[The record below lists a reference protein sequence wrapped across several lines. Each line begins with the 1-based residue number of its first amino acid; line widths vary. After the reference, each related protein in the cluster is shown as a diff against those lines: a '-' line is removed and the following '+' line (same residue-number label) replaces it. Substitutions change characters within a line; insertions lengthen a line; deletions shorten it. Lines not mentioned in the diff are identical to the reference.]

1 MALICVH
8 SKDGGASHY
17 LRAEGV
23 SFTVTENPLMESS
36 VPEGTWEE
44 FSVAVYY
51 YGALEISEAQET
63 ADEMV
68 ALLDAAGIQSFVSTG
83 KGEVE
88 RIKF

>member
-1 MALICVH
+1 MALLCVH
-8 SKDGGASHY
+8 SRDGKTSHY

-23 SFTVTENPLMESS
+23 SFTVTENPLVESTD
-36 VPEGTWEE
+36 ETKDE

-68 ALLDAAGIQSFVSTG
+68 ALLDAAGIQCFVSSG
-83 KGEVE
+83 NGEVE